1 METYNG
7 MIKAADDELYYAKN
21 HGKNMVSF
29 REMPPEKESVP
40 SSVSVTRC
48 VAISCELP
56 RF

>member
-1 METYNG
+1 